1 MGLFH
6 ATSDLVFILDFAATY
21 LYKQLL
27 HPRKSGPSLLVS
39 PVREAEAG
47 DFHSKER
54 VGFDPKKEMTIRTP
68 GTPASKIDRTPATT
82 PGGAKAKEEK
92 IVVTV
97 RLRPLNKKEQ
107 LAKDQVA
114 WDCVDDHTIVF
125 KPPSQERAAQ
135 PASFVFGNLIA
146 AFFLCAFAV

>member
-27 HPRKSGPSLLVS
+27 HPRKSGPSFLVS

-54 VGFDPKKEMTIRTP
+54 LVLTQKKR
-68 GTPASKIDRTPATT
+68 
-82 PGGAKAKEEK
+82 
-92 IVVTV
+92 
-97 RLRPLNKKEQ
+97 
-107 LAKDQVA
+107 
-114 WDCVDDHTIVF
+114 
-125 KPPSQERAAQ
+125 
-135 PASFVFGNLIA
+135 
-146 AFFLCAFAV
+146 